1 MQSLPGLLA
10 LLWGSKRAAHVAAE
24 YKKACENH
32 SLFVRDLA
40 IFCNAAAPVTGA
52 CEFERGVE
60 EGKRRVWLHVA
71 RLSALNPSDFVS
83 ITDGELPN
91 D

>member
-10 LLWGSKRAAHVAAE
+10 RLWGSRQAERVAAE
-24 YKKACENH
+24 YRSACENH

-40 IFCNAAAPVTGA
+40 LFCNAAAPVTGT
-52 CEFERGVE
+52 CEFDRGVE
-60 EGKRRVWLHVA
+60 EGKRRVWLHLA
-71 RLSALNPSDFVS
+71 RLAGLQPTDFIS
-83 ITDGELPN
+83 ITDGETAN